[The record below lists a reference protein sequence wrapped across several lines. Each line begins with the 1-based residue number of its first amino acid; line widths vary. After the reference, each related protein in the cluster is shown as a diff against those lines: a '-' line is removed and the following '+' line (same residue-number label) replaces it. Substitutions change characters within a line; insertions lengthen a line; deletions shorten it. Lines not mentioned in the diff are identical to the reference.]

1 MKAIY
6 YVLVLALIFFRGIV
20 IEAAKKSRPKGDITK
35 DQIQSPTPGSNNVRE
50 YTVEHTPE
58 LGEEPSQ
65 KKNRR
70 QGNSKRKSTAMS
82 HLNEFKIEAARSKN
96 ALSKRAYR
104 MQIIYANYSL
114 TQSICMLT
122 CSSSTFSGEGM
133 TPDEIEAARVRNTAS
148 KSASR
153 KHKHFVDLLFSIH
166 DDMLLSSGESLTPDE
181 IEAARVKNTASKSAS
196 RKHFVDLLFSL
207 I

>member
-1 MKAIY
+1 MMKALY

-65 KKNRR
+65 KKIRR

-82 HLNEFKIEAARSKN
+82 HLNELKLRCKTPAFKHDPMHLFCTDTLLTGEVVVVTN
-96 ALSKRAYR
+96 LFNGKRA
-104 MQIIYANYSL
+104 SEL
-114 TQSICMLT
+114 THVDVQRT
-122 CSSSTFSGEGM
+122 E
-133 TPDEIEAARVRNTAS
+133 PDEPGARRRPARGWPWGFEVS
-148 KSASR
+148 P
-153 KHKHFVDLLFSIH
+153 I
-166 DDMLLSSGESLTPDE
+166 SG
-181 IEAARVKNTASKSAS
+181 A
-196 RKHFVDLLFSL
+196 
-207 I
+207 

>member
-35 DQIQSPTPGSNNVRE
+35 DQIQSPTPGSNHVRE

-65 KKNRR
+65 KKIRR

-82 HLNEFKIEAARSKN
+82 HLNEFEIEAARSKN

-133 TPDEIEAARVRNTAS
+133 TPDEIEAARV
-148 KSASR
+148 
-153 KHKHFVDLLFSIH
+153 
-166 DDMLLSSGESLTPDE
+166 
-181 IEAARVKNTASKSAS
+181 KNTASKSAS
-196 RKHFVDLLFSL
+196 RKHFVDLLFS
-207 I
+207 IYATCCYPQARV

>member
-1 MKAIY
+1 M
-6 YVLVLALIFFRGIV
+6 LVLALIFFRGIV

-65 KKNRR
+65 KKIRR

-82 HLNEFKIEAARSKN
+82 HLNEFEIEAARSKN

-133 TPDEIEAARVRNTAS
+133 TPDEIEAARV
-148 KSASR
+148 
-153 KHKHFVDLLFSIH
+153 
-166 DDMLLSSGESLTPDE
+166 
-181 IEAARVKNTASKSAS
+181 KNTKTSIWQMPQETACYHRS
-196 RKHFVDLLFSL
+196 SL
-207 I
+207 CRWRCRQRTRRHSSFRTSLSGVPALPLTS